1 MTFLALVATAADSEK
16 GREGIGDAL
25 RNTAIKNDASPKECT
40 VSKAIKP
47 EYEHNRF
54 AYGRLS
60 ALLQAGKQIQ
70 QNGAGNSQRC
80 FCHFFSPSEALIRLY
95 LSYICLSISAFL
107 SQTPISI
114 ADIMLQ
120 TRPNIHADGPNL
132 NFRSHVFRT
141 VREVNRHPDVQ
152 VQRPV
157 AVVVGG
163 WMGL

>member
-25 RNTAIKNDASPKECT
+25 QNTAIKNDASPKECT

-60 ALLQAGKQIQ
+60 ALFQAGKQIQ

-95 LSYICLSISAFL
+95 ISCICLSISAFL
-107 SQTPISI
+107 SQTHIS
-114 ADIMLQ
+114 
-120 TRPNIHADGPNL
+120 
-132 NFRSHVFRT
+132 
-141 VREVNRHPDVQ
+141 EVNRHPDVQ
-152 VQRPV
+152 VQRPG

-163 WMGL
+163 GWDCDHKKR

>member
-25 RNTAIKNDASPKECT
+25 QNTAIKNDASPKECT

-60 ALLQAGKQIQ
+60 ALFQAGKQIQ

-95 LSYICLSISAFL
+95 LSCICLSISAFF
-107 SQTPISI
+107 I
-114 ADIMLQ
+114 ADAYFHS
-120 TRPNIHADGPNL
+120 RYHAPDSPK
-132 NFRSHVFRT
+132 
-141 VREVNRHPDVQ
+141 HPCRWSESELRISNSSANCFTADSY
-152 VQRPV
+152 R
-157 AVVVGG
+157 
-163 WMGL
+163 L